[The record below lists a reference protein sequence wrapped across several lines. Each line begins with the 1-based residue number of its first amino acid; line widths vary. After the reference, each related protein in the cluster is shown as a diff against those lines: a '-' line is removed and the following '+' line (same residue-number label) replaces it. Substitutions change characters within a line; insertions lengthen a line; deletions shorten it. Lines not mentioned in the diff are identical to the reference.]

1 MSRAHFHPLF
11 CPMKNQ
17 SPNHRVNSNVKSANR
32 PTSAA
37 FARPRQVQASFRFKS
52 AVLKRVHINQASS
65 SNDNLNNGSLN
76 EEKTKRKKKNHRCG
90 QQTRSSFKQD
100 DIGNIGSSLPREA
113 RSWQDSTLNEQASSN
128 KIRKGSTSAS
138 QQPILSSNDRRG
150 LDQPSVRERK
160 KDPRLN
166 GADLCVARIGR
177 GSSSKVEQQAT
188 LHSQTTEDRVET
200 ELEASISKETL
211 ATGSLYDELNILPT
225 IRTVSTPAQ
234 QRKDQIFCD
243 VAASQPCYRCIMYMH
258 SAGIRRVLWTNE
270 QGNWEE
276 SKVRGLVAALD
287 GTGVSDTA
295 GNKLGGLV
303 GDGLFVTKHEVFMLR
318 RLIDGKTKT

>member
-17 SPNHRVNSNVKSANR
+17 SPNHRVNLNVKSAYR

-52 AVLKRVHINQASS
+52 AVLKRVHINQAS
-65 SNDNLNNGSLN
+65 
-76 EEKTKRKKKNHRCG
+76 
-90 QQTRSSFKQD
+90 
-100 DIGNIGSSLPREA
+100 
-113 RSWQDSTLNEQASSN
+113 SSN